1 MEEDHA
7 PPADPTADPAR
18 ARSRAQVVVTAEVHA
33 GTADAEPGEPGEPVP
48 PAFTTVTGDAPARV
62 VLRQVDATTFE
73 LVEGFRYTGP
83 SGSWTVMPADLAA
96 TDLASIPQFLG
107 WFVSRYGRHTL
118 AALLHDHLVRN
129 GARLRPPVARHQADQ
144 VFLEALTLLDVAY
157 LRSRIMWA
165 AVTFATRWRS
175 SGWGRLLLAIW
186 MTLAAI
192 GIVTLGAAIVGR
204 YPVLLAV
211 ALLAPIPAAVLWGPR
226 RFRAGVIGG
235 YTLWLI
241 TLPALGNIAAYALY
255 EVLERL
261 VRRWRLHRPRR
272 YRRPVTQVA
281 KPPPY
286 TAR

>member
-1 MEEDHA
+1 MEDSH
-7 PPADPTADPAR
+7 PAAGPSPGPAGPGSAR
-18 ARSRAQVVVTAEVHA
+18 AAAQVVI
-33 GTADAEPGEPGEPVP
+33 TADVPVEPVEGGTGGPAEPPFTAVGGEG
-48 PAFTTVTGDAPARV
+48 PARI

-73 LVEGFRYTGP
+73 LVEGFRYRGP
-83 SGSWTVMPADLAA
+83 SGTWTVNPADLAA

-129 GARLRPPVARHQADQ
+129 GARLDPPVARYRADE

-157 LRSRIMWA
+157 LRSRIMWS

-204 YPVLLAV
+204 YPVPLAV
-211 ALLAPIPAAVLWGPR
+211 ALLAPVPAAVLWGPR

-241 TLPALGNIAAYALY
+241 TLPALGNVAAYGLY